1 MAAQLTEAEI
11 VDVEEL
17 NVRSVKHGHHLDSTI
32 HDRHY
37 WSARREVRVVASWTV
52 RDARS
57 RGDVR
62 RPRFMEPVKAT
73 G

>member
-37 WSARREVRVVASWTV
+37 WSARREVRGW
-52 RDARS
+52 
-57 RGDVR
+57 
-62 RPRFMEPVKAT
+62 
-73 G
+73 